1 MDVMMN
7 MTTEDVRRLRGQF
20 TGSLELEAFV
30 RLMKK
35 SLRDRIHSELD
46 FVVSV
51 IELFHTID
59 VNGDAVLDWDE
70 FAGYMMDAG
79 QAKADFYFEGRG
91 RSNKHY
97 VPLPMLPP
105 DPKTPYATSRRA
117 SSKCAFSPTR
127 TQWRTS
133 R

>member
-20 TGSLELEAFV
+20 TGSLGLGAFV

-46 FVVSV
+46 FVVGV

-59 VNGDAVLDWDE
+59 E
-70 FAGYMMDAG
+70 I
-79 QAKADFYFEGRG
+79 GRA
-91 RSNKHY
+91 H
-97 VPLPMLPP
+97 V
-105 DPKTPYATSRRA
+105 
-117 SSKCAFSPTR
+117 
-127 TQWRTS
+127 
-133 R
+133 